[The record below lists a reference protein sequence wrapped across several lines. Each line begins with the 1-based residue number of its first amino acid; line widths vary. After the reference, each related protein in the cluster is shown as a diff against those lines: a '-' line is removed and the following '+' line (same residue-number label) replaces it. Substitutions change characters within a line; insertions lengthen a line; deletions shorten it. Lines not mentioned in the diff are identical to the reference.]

1 VINAGQLKKNNA
13 AIAARWATIKKT
25 AVPQFRP
32 FVLGFALSVNVF
44 IFQLMQFHDAASD
57 SFASLAA
64 MTLIFFSSV
73 RWKPKKVAI

>member
-1 VINAGQLKKNNA
+1 MPK
-13 AIAARWATIKKT
+13 WATIKKT

-32 FVLGFALSVNVF
+32 FVLGFASISVNVF

-64 MTLIFFSSV
+64 MILIFFSSV
-73 RWKPKKVAI
+73 LWKPKKVAI